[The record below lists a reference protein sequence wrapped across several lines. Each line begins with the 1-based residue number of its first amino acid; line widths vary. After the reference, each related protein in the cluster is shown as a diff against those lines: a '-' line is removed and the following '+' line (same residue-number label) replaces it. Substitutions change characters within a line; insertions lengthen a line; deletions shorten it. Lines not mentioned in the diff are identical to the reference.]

1 MEGIIKQ
8 TVYILQ
14 EISIK
19 NLRNLSEGKSI
30 HNSSTELYIDIQ
42 KIGLMI
48 LKNNLELLDKDIKK
62 IEGRVNRYK
71 IDDKVKKRFY
81 VSLEKLIL

>member
-8 TVYILQ
+8 TVDILQ

-19 NLRNLSEGKSI
+19 NLRNLSEGKSF
-30 HNSSTELYIDIQ
+30 HNSFTELYIDIQ

-48 LKNNLELLDKDIKK
+48 LKNNLELLDNDIKK
-62 IEGRVNRYK
+62 IEGQINRYK